1 MNAELCLWL
10 ARRSR
15 LSLVCLRLL
24 RVTSGPVERKVCVT
38 PFLLLLH
45 PYEKTRHSGAGSPD
59 TSRRTSDDTRPLL
72 DSSITRHYA
81 LAHTTLCID
90 HLHAARIWRKGSAR
104 KQLLTCPPTIRASNG
119 VELLPA
125 YSPSVL
131 PTPQLAPPTG
141 RPAPTPTSP
150 SCRTGRS
157 RPDEAPCYRLLDS
170 LAY

>member
-1 MNAELCLWL
+1 M
-10 ARRSR
+10 
-15 LSLVCLRLL
+15 
-24 RVTSGPVERKVCVT
+24 TSGPVARKLCVT
-38 PFLLLLH
+38 PFPLLLH
-45 PYEKTRHSGAGSPD
+45 PYEKTGAPARETVAPCCTRTRDCCTRTRRHSGAGSPD

-72 DSSITRHYA
+72 DSSITRHHA